1 MSDHVRSCQI
11 CNIPQHSARNSP
23 KFSECGV
30 TPEISGGLEEQDLP
44 HVPHVQS
51 RGIHQLDFELVQAGV
66 DRTKL
71 LELPSIEC
79 KEFSGKATKG
89 GEALPS
95 LAPSW
100 FCSPGSGVG
109 LNEDAVRVGS

>member
-1 MSDHVRSCQI
+1 MSDL
-11 CNIPQHSARNSP
+11 QHSATFC
-23 KFSECGV
+23 KKLSEILRMRCD
-30 TPEISGGLEEQDLP
+30 TRDQISGGLEEQDLP
-44 HVPHVQS
+44 HVPHVVQS
-51 RGIHQLDFELVQAGV
+51 RGIHQLDFEMVQAGV

>member
-1 MSDHVRSCQI
+1 M
-11 CNIPQHSARNSP
+11 
-23 KFSECGV
+23 
-30 TPEISGGLEEQDLP
+30 
-44 HVPHVQS
+44 PHVQS
-51 RGIHQLDFELVQAGV
+51 RGIHQLDFELMVQAGV
-66 DRTKL
+66 DTTKL

-79 KEFSGKATKG
+79 KNNSGKATKG